1 MNRVRLN
8 DEVQGRRGIA
18 IPYGNNF
25 TYKVNW
31 KVMLRFIAVF
41 IYLSAYCY
49 IFIVVYCFDGFRSKN
64 LLRKILIKSKIVDG
78 RNNILIEFMDSYRLI
93 NFIIE

>member
-8 DEVQGRRGIA
+8 NNVRERRGIS
-18 IPYGNNF
+18 IPYGNNSI
-25 TYKVNW
+25 YKVNW
-31 KVMLRFIAVF
+31 KVVLRFIAVF

-64 LLRKILIKSKIVDG
+64 LHRKILIKSKIVVSW
-78 RNNILIEFMDSYRLI
+78 NNVRVEFTDAAISI
-93 NFIIE
+93 VV